1 MNNISRALTK
11 NISQAFQLASE
22 KLGTA
27 EDITDLPQEY
37 KELELRV
44 DALRTTHENL
54 LKITRIHTNSSY
66 DYPGQIQETV
76 KELSRSV
83 GDQLKIFT
91 QSPAEREAESREA
104 ETSAPPQP
112 KTYHHALARTCA
124 QGAELLGTEDPFGAA
139 LIKYAAVQERIGE
152 HRIKMDS
159 EITQKFVQPFNV
171 TLNTSIQFAMRA
183 RKNVNSTRLAL
194 DSAKRRYKSTR
205 GERSEATRL
214 EVEQA
219 EDQFVSAVEEATKLM
234 KAALETPEPLRN
246 LAELVAAQLAFYKE
260 AHETLAQL
268 APEIDEMQV
277 TQEALYRNSRND

>member
-1 MNNISRALTK
+1 MNNISRAFTK

-44 DALRTTHENL
+44 DALRTVHENI
-54 LKITRIHTNSSY
+54 LKITRIHTNSS
-66 DYPGQIQETV
+66 PV
-76 KELSRSV
+76 
-83 GDQLKIFT
+83 
-91 QSPAEREAESREA
+91 ESRDT

-112 KTYHHALARTCA
+112 KTYHHALARSCT

-139 LIKYAAVQERIGE
+139 LNKYATVQERIGD

-159 EITQKFVQPFNV
+159 EITQKFVQPFNI

-183 RKNVNSTRLAL
+183 RRNVNSTRLAL
-194 DSAKRRYKSTR
+194 DSAKRRYKSIR
-205 GERSEATRL
+205 GERSEAARL

-219 EDQFVSAVEEATKLM
+219 EDQFVAAVEEATTLM
-234 KAALETPEPLRN
+234 KSVLETPEPLRN
-246 LAELVAAQLAFYKE
+246 LAELVNAQLAFYKE
-260 AHETLAQL
+260 AHEILAEL

-277 TQEALYRNSRND
+277 QQEALYRNSRND

>member
-1 MNNISRALTK
+1 MNNISRAFTK

-44 DALRTTHENL
+44 DALRTVHENI

-76 KELSRSV
+76 KVLSRSV
-83 GDQLKIFT
+83 GDQIKNLT
-91 QSPAEREAESREA
+91 LSPVESRDT

-112 KTYHHALARTCA
+112 KTYHHALARSCT

-139 LIKYAAVQERIGE
+139 LNKYATVQERIGD

-159 EITQKFVQPFNV
+159 EITQKFVQPFNI

-183 RKNVNSTRLAL
+183 RRNVNSTRLAL
-194 DSAKRRYKSTR
+194 DSAKRRYKSIR
-205 GERSEATRL
+205 GERSEAARL

-219 EDQFVSAVEEATKLM
+219 EDQFVAAVEEATTLM
-234 KAALETPEPLRN
+234 KSVLETPEPLRN
-246 LAELVAAQLAFYKE
+246 LAELVNAQLAFYKE
-260 AHETLAQL
+260 AHEILAEL

-277 TQEALYRNSRND
+277 QQEALYRNSRND

>member
-1 MNNISRALTK
+1 MNNFSRAFTK
-11 NISQAFQLASE
+11 NISQAYQLASE

-27 EDITDLPQEY
+27 EDITELPQEY
-37 KELELRV
+37 KGLELRV
-44 DALRTTHENL
+44 DALRTVHENI

-76 KELSRSV
+76 KVLSRSV
-83 GDQLKIFT
+83 GDQIKSFT
-91 QSPAEREAESREA
+91 TSPTETREV
-104 ETSAPPQP
+104 ETPALPQP
-112 KTYHHALARTCA
+112 KTYHHALSRTCS
-124 QGAELLGTEDPFGAA
+124 QGAELLGTEDPFGTA
-139 LIKYAAVQERIGE
+139 LVKYANVQERIGD

-159 EITQKFVQPFNV
+159 EITQKFVQPFNI

-183 RKNVNSTRLAL
+183 RRNVNSTRLEL
-194 DSAKRRYKSTR
+194 DTAKRRYKSVR
-205 GERSEATRL
+205 ERSEAARL

-219 EDQFVSAVEEATKLM
+219 EDKFVAAVEEATKLM
-234 KAALETPEPLRN
+234 KSVLETPEPLRN

-260 AHETLAQL
+260 AHETLAEL